1 MAVDILKERLQRW
14 HGGRVLDVATGRGA
28 FVEYLMASLADYH
41 QIIGI
46 DLSESNINT
55 AREHLGSDKVN
66 LEVMDAEKMTYADNS
81 FDTVAIAYSLH
92 HLNHIDGILGEMNR
106 VLKPGG
112 LFLIC
117 EMYRDNQTEKQFT
130 HVYLH
135 HWWAEIDRTNGI
147 IHNETFT
154 RQEIIDKVRKSAL
167 GELEIFDLTGV
178 DSETYDDD
186 KLAGE
191 FLKICD
197 QYMGKIKEGPDRQRL
212 MDRGMELKKRVIEI
226 GFEGASTLC
235 VLGRKPG
242 RPI

>member
-1 MAVDILKERLQRW
+1 MDILKEKLRKW

-28 FVEYLMASLADYH
+28 FAEYLMASLADYD

-46 DLSESNINT
+46 DLSESNVNT
-55 AREHLGSDKVN
+55 AREHFGCDKVN
-66 LEVMDAEKMTYADNS
+66 FEVMDAGKMTYTDDS

-92 HLNHIDGILGEMNR
+92 HLNHIDYILAEMKR

-112 LFLIC
+112 LFLLC
-117 EMYRDNQTEKQFT
+117 EMYRDNQTEKQLT

-147 IHNETFT
+147 THNETFT
-154 RQEIIDKVRKSAL
+154 RQEIVDKVQKSAP
-167 GELEIFDLTGV
+167 GELEIFDLIEV
-178 DSETYDDD
+178 DSDAYDED
-186 KLAGE
+186 KLTVE

-197 QYMGKIKEGPDRQRL
+197 QYMAKIKNASDRQRL
-212 MDRGMELKKRVIEI
+212 MERGMELKKRVVEV

-235 VLGRKPG
+235 ALGRKPG
-242 RPI
+242 RLI

>member
-1 MAVDILKERLQRW
+1 MDILKERLRKW

-28 FVEYLMASLADYH
+28 FVEYLMASLAGYH
-41 QIIGI
+41 RIIGI
-46 DLSESNINT
+46 DLSENNINM
-55 AREHLGSDKVN
+55 AREHFGSEKVN
-66 LEVMDAEKMTYADNS
+66 FEVMDAGKMAFADDS
-81 FDTVAIAYSLH
+81 FDTVAIGYSLH
-92 HLNHIDGILGEMNR
+92 HLNHIDGILGEMKR

-117 EMYRDNQTEKQFT
+117 EMYRDNQTDKQLT

-135 HWWAEIDRTNGI
+135 HWWAEIDRANGI
-147 IHNETFT
+147 THNETFT
-154 RQEIIDKVRKSAL
+154 RQEIVDKAHKTAP
-167 GELEIFDLTGV
+167 GELEIFDLSGF
-178 DSETYDDD
+178 DGEAYDDE

-197 QYMGKIKEGPDRQRL
+197 QYMAKIKEGPDRKRL
-212 MDRGMELKKRVIEI
+212 MEKGMELKKRVVEV

-242 RPI
+242 RRI